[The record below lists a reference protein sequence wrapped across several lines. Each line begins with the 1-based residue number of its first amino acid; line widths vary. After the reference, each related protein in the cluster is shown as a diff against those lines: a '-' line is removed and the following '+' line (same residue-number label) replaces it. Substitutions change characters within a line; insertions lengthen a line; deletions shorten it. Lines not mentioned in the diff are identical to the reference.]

1 MKRRHVDLA
10 AGRAF
15 RRMALFLAVLIISG
29 VAAIVWVSEPPGAA
43 NVKDG
48 GATAAGAASPGL
60 PTGR

>member
-29 VAAIVWVSEPPGAA
+29 VAAILWVNEPPGAA
-43 NVKDG
+43 DVKDG
-48 GATAAGAASPGL
+48 GPTAAGAVSAGL